1 MYINGLHKCMHRYA
15 NIHIWGSANQM
26 QLAMTIYSKHGG
38 KLKPSP
44 AAFGSVQ
51 GGPKSTLKC
60 AEI

>member
-1 MYINGLHKCMHRYA
+1 
-15 NIHIWGSANQM
+15 M

-51 GGPKSTLKC
+51 GGPKTILKY